1 MNTVPTRATIAELRQ
16 RAEQGT
22 AKDQFSLGLMYYKG
36 EGVPLNSVEAD
47 GFWRQLSRDMR
58 GPKTTL
64 VSCMPMDRECPKTI
78 SKHRCGTTLP
88 LQT

>member
-36 EGVPLNSVEAD
+36 EGVPLNSVEA
-47 GFWRQLSRDMR
+47 
-58 GPKTTL
+58 
-64 VSCMPMDRECPKTI
+64 V
-78 SKHRCGTTLP
+78 
-88 LQT
+88 